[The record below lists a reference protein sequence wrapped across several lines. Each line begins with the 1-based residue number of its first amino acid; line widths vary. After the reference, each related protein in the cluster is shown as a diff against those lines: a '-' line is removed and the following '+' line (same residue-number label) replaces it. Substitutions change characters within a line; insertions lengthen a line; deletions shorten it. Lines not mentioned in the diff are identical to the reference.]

1 MKQNQIKKIQEKN
14 TKTDIFPKHKC
25 KSSKQNFSKLN
36 PMIHKKTIPHDQ
48 LAFPRNARLYF
59 NIPELVSG
67 FPGGSA
73 EASSQCRDMGLTL
86 DPGRSHILGATKPM
100 CHNY

>member
-1 MKQNQIKKIQEKN
+1 MNQNKIKKIQEKN

-25 KSSKQNFSKLN
+25 KNSKQNFSKLN

-59 NIPELVSG
+59 SIPELVSG
-67 FPGGSA
+67 LPWW
-73 EASSQCRDMGLTL
+73 QC
-86 DPGRSHILGATKPM
+86 
-100 CHNY
+100 